1 PYPGARL
8 FAECLLSRG
17 LWPFQ
22 LSFLWHEPPR
32 SSYFMRQPYPGARL
46 FAECLLSRG
55 LWPFQLSL
63 LWHEPPRSSYF
74 MRQLL
79 NARAS

>member
-1 PYPGARL
+1 MPALARPLAFFNSPFSGTNPYPGARL
-8 FAECLLSRG
+8 FAVCL
-17 LWPFQ
+17 P
-22 LSFLWHEPPR
+22 
-32 SSYFMRQPYPGARL
+32 
-46 FAECLLSRG
+46 SRG